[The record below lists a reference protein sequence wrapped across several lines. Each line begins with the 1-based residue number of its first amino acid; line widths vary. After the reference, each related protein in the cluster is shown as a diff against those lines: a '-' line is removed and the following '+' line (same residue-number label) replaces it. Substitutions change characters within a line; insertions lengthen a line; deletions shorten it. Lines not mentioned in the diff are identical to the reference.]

1 MFSRN
6 VVSLLEL
13 QLYVS
18 NGKGVHCPDTAV
30 FIKQKLSYLKK
41 INTLKTVFQSSCVL
55 YFWVLRRRKLIHH
68 AFDWK
73 WHELA

>member
-30 FIKQKLSYLKK
+30 FVKQKLSYLKK
-41 INTLKTVFQSSCVL
+41 
-55 YFWVLRRRKLIHH
+55 
-68 AFDWK
+68 
-73 WHELA
+73 